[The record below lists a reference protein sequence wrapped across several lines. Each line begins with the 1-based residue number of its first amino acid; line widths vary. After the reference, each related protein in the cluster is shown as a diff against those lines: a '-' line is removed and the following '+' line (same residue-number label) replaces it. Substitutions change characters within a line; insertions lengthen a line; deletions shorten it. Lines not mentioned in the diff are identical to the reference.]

1 MMPKIIGAV
10 LIFVSC
16 GGMGLS
22 IAANHR
28 SRERM
33 LQQIITAVEFM
44 VCELEYRQTPL
55 PDLLKL
61 CASHTGGLIGRLFSQ
76 LSRELEQ
83 QIAPDAACC
92 MEAVLREESRLPGQ
106 IIEKFQLLG
115 KTLGRFDLNGQVSGL
130 RAVAELSKRDLDG
143 LLLNREARLRGYTTL
158 GLCAGAAIVILF
170 I

>member
-16 GGMGLS
+16 GGMGFS

-33 LQQIITAVEFM
+33 LQQIITAAEFM